1 MSSRWGIRE
10 LADLVARAIAVEL
23 VLFEA
28 FGRWISTTS
37 QASAKPL
44 LAAASRRHAEHA
56 GLWSERFPVIP
67 GADLDAAVAD
77 ARANLGPLVD
87 ALAMFDALSSGAG
100 RLAVADFVVTELARE
115 YRAALATIDPLLD
128 APTAE
133 VLTQIFADLD
143 AVSRTPPG
151 LADDER
157 LALDAL
163 CDASPFP
170 TLGVS

>member
-1 MSSRWGIRE
+1 
-10 LADLVARAIAVEL
+10 VARAIAVEL

-37 QASAKPL
+37 DASAKPL
-44 LAAASRRHAEHA
+44 LAAASRRHAWHA
-56 GLWSERFPVIP
+56 DLWRERFPVIP

-77 ARANLGPLVD
+77 ARSNIGPLVE
-87 ALAMFDALSSGAG
+87 ALAMFDALPSGAG

-128 APTAE
+128 VPTAE
-133 VLTQIFADLD
+133 VLTRVLADLH
-143 AVSRTPPG
+143 VPQRTVGP
-151 LADDER
+151 LTDHEQ

-163 CDASPFP
+163 LAAGPLP
-170 TLGVS
+170 TLGVA